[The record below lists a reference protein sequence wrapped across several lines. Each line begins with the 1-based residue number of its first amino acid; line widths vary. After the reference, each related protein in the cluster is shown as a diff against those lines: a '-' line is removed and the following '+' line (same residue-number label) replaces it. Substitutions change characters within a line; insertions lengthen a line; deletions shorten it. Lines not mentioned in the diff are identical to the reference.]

1 MMSWQDKAA
10 CQGLDVQLF
19 FGADEEQQP
28 EREVREAKA
37 KAVCESCPVR
47 RECLDYALRNSVRY
61 GIWGG
66 LNEKERAL
74 ERRRRQR
81 RAIAA

>member
-1 MMSWQDKAA
+1 MMSWQGKAA
-10 CQGLDVQLF
+10 CRGLDVQLF
-19 FGADEEQQP
+19 FGADEEQP
-28 EREVREAKA
+28 SEREFREAKA

-47 RECLDYALRNSVRY
+47 RECLDYAVENSVRY

-66 LNEKERAL
+66 LDEDERKL

-81 RAIAA
+81 RANAA

>member
-1 MMSWQDKAA
+1 MSWQEEAA
-10 CQGLDVQLF
+10 CGGLDVQLF
-19 FGADEEQQP
+19 FGADEEQEP
-28 EREVREAKA
+28 EREFREVQA

-47 RECLDYALRNSVRY
+47 RECLDYALENSLRN

-66 LNEKERAL
+66 LSEQERAR

-81 RAIAA
+81 RARAA

>member
-1 MMSWQDKAA
+1 MSWPDKAA
-10 CQGLDVQLF
+10 CRGLDVQLF
-19 FGADEEQQP
+19 FGAEEEQP
-28 EREVREAKA
+28 SERDFREARA

-47 RECLDYALRNSVRY
+47 RECLDYALENSLRY

-66 LNEKERAL
+66 LDEDERRL

-81 RAIAA
+81 RANAA